1 VLVEQVVFVV
11 KEKIDVHH
19 QSVVRVME
27 MTPGD
32 IRQRNVEI
40 VH

>member
-11 KEKIDVHH
+11 KEKNGVHH
-19 QSVVRVME
+19 QSVVRVLE
-27 MTPGD
+27 MTLGYS
-32 IRQRNVEI
+32 RQRNVEI